1 MPQRGVGDAAVSV
14 AGGPQA
20 VAVGVSP
27 FTYTN
32 LSQSVEALYFTQPA
46 GATTTVAKGG
56 VTIASILTPAATTI
70 PVGAILVGP
79 GQAVIFTYSAGAPVL
94 VRDVL

>member
-1 MPQRGVGDAAVSV
+1 MPHRALGDRDVASAGTPQTVTVGA
-14 AGGPQA
+14 
-20 VAVGVSP
+20 SP

-32 LSQSVEALYFTQPA
+32 SGPNTELLYFSQPA
-46 GATTTVAKGG
+46 GSTTTVAKGG

-70 PVGAILVGP
+70 PIAVLVGP
-79 GQAVIFTYSAGAPVL
+79 GQAVTFTYSAGAPTM

>member
-1 MPQRGVGDAAVSV
+1 MPQRAVGDPAVVS
-14 AGGPQA
+14 AGPAQV
-20 VAVGVSP
+20 VAVGASP

-32 LSQSVEALYFTQPA
+32 NGPNTEALYFSQPA
-46 GATTTVAKGG
+46 GATTTVAKDGI
-56 VTIASILTPAATTI
+56 TIASILTPAATTI

-79 GQAVIFTYSAGAPVL
+79 GEAVVFTYSAGAPVL